1 MTCVQSSDGF
11 KYQKQQ
17 SILEELVD
25 FVKDENQENVYFYSL
40 ARTQKGKKNNKEIK
54 QKDDKLLITAPF
66 AHFSV
71 LN

>member
-1 MTCVQSSDGF
+1 M
-11 KYQKQQ
+11 
-17 SILEELVD
+17 D